1 MLQLVGRIEKL
12 GVQITN
18 NSHNISK
25 PPSSDRRQVF
35 EITKIIS
42 IHMTEYKAKIKD
54 CHHCGVDNKA
64 DFPEGFTRNALY
76 VNYLK

>member
-1 MLQLVGRIEKL
+1 MLRLFGRIEKL
-12 GVQITN
+12 GVQLTK

-35 EITKIIS
+35 EIPKIIS

-64 DFPEGFTRNALY
+64 DFPEGFTHNALY

>member
-1 MLQLVGRIEKL
+1 MLQLVGRIDKL
-12 GVQITN
+12 GVQLTK

-35 EITKIIS
+35 EIPKIIS

-64 DFPEGFTRNALY
+64 DFPEGFTRNAPY